1 MGPPDAMRSAT
12 SLLLFLL
19 AGFSSGCNTVEF
31 YQQQAF
37 TDPAMELDKGR
48 AHTHWRQKV
57 LYSME
62 GSAGG
67 VGTTAG
73 GGCGCY

>member
-1 MGPPDAMRSAT
+1 MRRPLALV
-12 SLLLFLL
+12 LLLAAGSL
-19 AGFSSGCNTVEF
+19 AGCNTVEF
-31 YQQQAF
+31 YEQRAF

-48 AHTHWRQKV
+48 AHTHFLQKT
-57 LYSME
+57 LYSTE

-67 VGTTAG
+67 IGTTAG